1 MADSFLQNKNMR
13 GEPSRRY
20 PERPILGV
28 GAILFDAGRVL
39 LVERGRPPLE
49 GTWSLPGVV
58 VETGER
64 LQDGLQREIREETG
78 LEVRVLEVV
87 EVFER
92 ILRDEAGR
100 PEYHYV
106 LIDYLCERTGGDLR
120 AGDDVR
126 RAEWVERDRLA
137 EYNITEGTLA
147 VIEKAFAVRDRLVL
161 SI

>member
-1 MADSFLQNKNMR
+1 MV
-13 GEPSRRY
+13 
-20 PERPILGV
+20 GV
-28 GAILFDAGRVL
+28 GAVLFDAGRVL
-39 LVERGRPPLE
+39 LVERGRPPQQ
-49 GTWSLPGVV
+49 GKWSLPGGALEV
-58 VETGER
+58 GER
-64 LQDGLQREIREETG
+64 LVDALRRELREETG

-92 ILRDEAGR
+92 ILRDEQGR

-106 LIDYLCERTGGDLR
+106 LIDYLCEKTGGELR

-126 RAEWVERDRLA
+126 RAEWVERERLG
-137 EYNITEGTLA
+137 EYDITEGTPA